1 MSENNMDDFSIF
13 ATSKRV
19 KKEEPGPYKSPLD
32 TGTKWAAQ
40 EEVQPQPE
48 VRIEK
53 RQEIQVEK
61 RVEVRP
67 ETQKSVPQESTSK
80 LSMNVES
87 SSKNSFDEVGNVGS
101 ELQKFRKYP
110 QKTYDKFLNKMVTF
124 NEEEFYLIR
133 DLSAEI
139 SIARKRSNISNK
151 GSLPRITENTVIRAA
166 LKAVFSKIGN
176 NNTDLTTLQTE
187 EALEAYFNSLL
198 K

>member
-1 MSENNMDDFSIF
+1 MNDNTQDDFSIF
-13 ATSKRV
+13 ATSKRI
-19 KKEEPGPYKSPLD
+19 KKEEPGAYKSPLD
-32 TGTKWAAQ
+32 TGTKWSAQ
-40 EEVQPQPE
+40 EEQQAVQRAEERIE

-53 RQEIQVEK
+53 RPEVHIEKKVEM
-61 RVEVRP
+61 RTEASR
-67 ETQKSVPQESTSK
+67 SVSTS
-80 LSMNVES
+80 S
-87 SSKNSFDEVGNVGS
+87 SVSTNEEIGSIGS

-110 QKTYDKFLNKMVTF
+110 TKTYDKFLNKMVTF

-139 SIARKRSNISNK
+139 SLARKRSTISNK

-166 LKAVFSKIGN
+166 LKAVFSKIGS

-187 EALEAYFNSLL
+187 EALESYFNSLL

>member
-19 KKEEPGPYKSPLD
+19 KKEEPGAYKSPLD

-40 EEVQPQPE
+40 EEVQHE

-53 RQEIQVEK
+53 RAEV
-61 RVEVRP
+61 RVEAQRP
-67 ETQKSVPQESTSK
+67 VSQESVSRPLMNTST
-80 LSMNVES
+80 SAV
-87 SSKNSFDEVGNVGS
+87 NSNDEVGNIGS

-110 QKTYDKFLNKMVTF
+110 TKTYDKFLNKMVTF

-139 SIARKRSNISNK
+139 SMARKRSNISNK

-166 LKAVFSKIGN
+166 LKAVFSKIGST
-176 NNTDLTTLQTE
+176 NTDLTTLQTE
-187 EALEAYFNSLL
+187 EALESYFNSLL

>member
-1 MSENNMDDFSIF
+1 MSENTNDEFNFF

-32 TGTKWAAQ
+32 TGSKWDIKDDI
-40 EEVQPQPE
+40 ELSLKN
-48 VRIEK
+48 EK
-53 RQEIQVEK
+53 RATSHI
-61 RVEVRP
+61 
-67 ETQKSVPQESTSK
+67 ETQKSASQEGISRPATPTPTYS
-80 LSMNVES
+80 NE
-87 SSKNSFDEVGNVGS
+87 EIGNIGS

-166 LKAVFSKIGN
+166 LKAVFSKLGSN
-176 NNTDLTTLQTE
+176 STDLSTLQTE
-187 EALEAYFNSLL
+187 EALESYFNSLL

>member
-19 KKEEPGPYKSPLD
+19 KKEEPGAYKSPLD
-32 TGTKWAAQ
+32 TGTKWTAQ
-40 EEVQPQPE
+40 EDNQVET
-48 VRIEK
+48 RIEK
-53 RQEIQVEK
+53 RAEV
-61 RVEVRP
+61 RVEPQRQATRESVSRP
-67 ETQKSVPQESTSK
+67 TINASTSAI
-80 LSMNVES
+80 S
-87 SSKNSFDEVGNVGS
+87 STEEVGNVGS

-110 QKTYDKFLNKMVTF
+110 TKTYDKFLNKMVTF

-166 LKAVFSKIGN
+166 LKAVFSKIGSTS
-176 NNTDLTTLQTE
+176 TDLTTLQTE
-187 EALEAYFNSLL
+187 EALESYFNSLL

>member
-1 MSENNMDDFSIF
+1 MNENSIDDFSIF

-19 KKEEPGPYKSPLD
+19 KKEELSPYKSPLD
-32 TGTKWAAQ
+32 TGTKWTSQ
-40 EEVQPQPE
+40 EEVQPE

-53 RQEIQVEK
+53 KAEAR
-61 RVEVRP
+61 
-67 ETQKSVPQESTSK
+67 
-80 LSMNVES
+80 VES
-87 SSKNSFDEVGNVGS
+87 SRSQQHEKVIRTDKNLSANEASSVEDIGNVGS

-139 SIARKRSNISNK
+139 SIARKRSSISNK
-151 GSLPRITENTVIRAA
+151 GSLPRITENTIIRAA
-166 LKAVFSKIGN
+166 LKAMFSKIGN
-176 NNTDLTTLQTE
+176 SGMSLNSLQTE
-187 EALEAYFNSLL
+187 EGLEAYFNSLL

>member
-19 KKEEPGPYKSPLD
+19 KKEEPGAYRSPLD

-53 RQEIQVEK
+53 RQEV
-61 RVEVRP
+61 RVESPRP
-67 ETQKSVPQESTSK
+67 APQENTSK
-80 LSMNVES
+80 PTTNVAS
-87 SSKNSFDEVGNVGS
+87 STVSSAEEVGNVGS

-166 LKAVFSKIGN
+166 LKAVFSKIGSTN
-176 NNTDLTTLQTE
+176 ADLTTLQTE
-187 EALEAYFNSLL
+187 EALENYFNSLL